1 MTMMIKTKKDKI
13 KDRDDDGVG
22 RLTVG
27 GEDERMGWWH
37 LPSSIPAATILYL
50 PFTISYLQQSPY
62 SIYHNIFTGATI
74 PYNTTPYHIYHTCR
88 SHHIIQGIPYIVP
101 CIVWFGPLQ
110 PQYTLHIVL
119 KILGS
124 AHCVVN
130 KPQAPPAVPM
140 HATPQGHLR
149 THTATM

>member
-1 MTMMIKTKKDKI
+1 M
-13 KDRDDDGVG
+13 REWDGG
-22 RLTVG
+22 IFRPPSQQPPYSIYHTV
-27 GEDERMGWWH
+27 
-37 LPSSIPAATILYL
+37 P
-50 PFTISYLQQSPY
+50 YLQQSPY

-124 AHCVVN
+124 VHCVVN

>member
-1 MTMMIKTKKDKI
+1 M
-13 KDRDDDGVG
+13 REWA
-22 RLTVG
+22 G
-27 GEDERMGWWH
+27 GTFR
-37 LPSSIPAATILYL
+37 PPTQQPLYL
-50 PFTISYLQQSPY
+50 TMHTIPY
-62 SIYHNIFTGATI
+62 NATI

-119 KILGS
+119 KIHGS
-124 AHCVVN
+124 VHCVVN

-149 THTATM
+149 THTTTMQEGGCFRSRLVVGYANPAYWYWYDSRHVVWYANLGLQTLVLV